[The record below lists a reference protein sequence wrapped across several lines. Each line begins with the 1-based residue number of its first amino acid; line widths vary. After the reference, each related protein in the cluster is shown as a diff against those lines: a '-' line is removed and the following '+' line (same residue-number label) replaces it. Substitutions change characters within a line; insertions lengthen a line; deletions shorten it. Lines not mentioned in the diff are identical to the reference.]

1 VEVYG
6 CAGEVKILN
15 ESAPGGQTFAQR
27 ATAELLAA
35 GPGECS
41 LAACTCVL
49 PRNGG
54 RPQGSGSPTLDL
66 CFSFLD
72 SVSIMLETGLAHDSS
87 EVNARIA
94 SRMRAR
100 RAELRLPLSDL
111 AARCGVSRS
120 MISFIENE
128 KCCPTIA
135 TLHKIA
141 SGLGVPLASLFED
154 GSAAPVPVSRRK
166 DQTTWRDPESG
177 YTRRQVSPASFP
189 SPIQIVEMT
198 LPAGAL
204 VAYESGACK
213 ESIHQQIWVQE
224 GCIEVMVDGV
234 THRLAADDC
243 LAMRLDVSAAFRNCT
258 SNPARCLVVTAT
270 DLSRAV
276 EAR

>member
-1 VEVYG
+1 M
-6 CAGEVKILN
+6 LD
-15 ESAPGGQTFAQR
+15 PGFAY
-27 ATAELLAA
+27 
-35 GPGECS
+35 
-41 LAACTCVL
+41 
-49 PRNGG
+49 
-54 RPQGSGSPTLDL
+54 
-66 CFSFLD
+66 
-72 SVSIMLETGLAHDSS
+72 DSS

-94 SRMRAR
+94 KRVRAR
-100 RAELRLPLSDL
+100 RAELRMSLFDL

-128 KCCPTIA
+128 RCCPTIA

-141 SGLGVPLASLFED
+141 AGLDVPLASLFED
-154 GSAAPVPVSRRK
+154 GKAAPVPVFRRK

-177 YTRRQVSPASFP
+177 YTRRQVSPACFP
-189 SPIQIVEMT
+189 SPIQMVEVT

-204 VAYESGACK
+204 VVYESGACK
-213 ESIHQQIWVQE
+213 ESIHQQIWVQK

-243 LAMRLDVSAAFRNCT
+243 LAMRLDASAAFRNCT
-258 SNPARCLVVTAT
+258 STPARYLVVTAT